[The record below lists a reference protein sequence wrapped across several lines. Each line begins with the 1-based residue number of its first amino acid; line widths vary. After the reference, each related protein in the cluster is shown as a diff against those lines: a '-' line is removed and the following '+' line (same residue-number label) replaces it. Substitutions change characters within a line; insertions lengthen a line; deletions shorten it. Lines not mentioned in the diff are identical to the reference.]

1 MKVTVDELKCRTVG
15 LCVKECPDVF
25 RFREGSKRATVR
37 MGHIPPALED
47 CCRRAAALCPNRA
60 VKIDER

>member
-25 RFREGSKRATVR
+25 RFREGSKRAAVR
-37 MGHIPPALED
+37 LDPIPSALQE
-47 CCRRAAALCPNRA
+47 CCRRAESLCPNGA
-60 VKIDER
+60 IIIEE